1 VIESPFITLIKEF
14 EGKRATSGDGFPTVE
29 GKERQIIEPWFL
41 DDKHLHA
48 RWSGQRD
55 S

>member
-1 VIESPFITLIKEF
+1 MIESPFITLIKEF
-14 EGKRATSGDGFPTVE
+14 EGERATSGDGSLTAE
-29 GKERQIIEPWFL
+29 GKERQIEPWVL
-41 DDKHLHA
+41 SDKHLHA